1 MPKHNTDFSR
11 TKIYKIVCKDLN
23 MNHIYIGHTTDF
35 IRRKC
40 KHKQDC
46 NNPEAKNYHVK
57 LYKTIRENGG
67 WDNWDMIL
75 VEDFPCKNKLEASA
89 RERYYYELL
98 NGSLNTNKPNRNLKE
113 YYQDNKN
120 KILEYQNN
128 YNNNNKDKLKEYRE
142 ANKDK
147 IKEYNSNYR
156 IEYYKKN
163 KDKFKDRAHQEYNCV
178 CGACYTY
185 SGKSQHFKS
194 KKHLNFIKSE
204 FINGINYADNENKI
218 IDAMF
223 EIIHDIVV

>member
-113 YYQDNKN
+113 YYQDNKD

-128 YNNNNKDKLKEYRE
+128 YNNN
-142 ANKDK
+142 
-147 IKEYNSNYR
+147 
-156 IEYYKKN
+156 N

-204 FINGINYADNENKI
+204 FINGIDYADNENKI

-223 EIIHDIVV
+223 EIINDIVV